1 MREDEMMAS
10 TLSPKPDHVPDDL
23 VVDHDYV
30 NLAGMAE
37 LGVYA
42 ASKRL
47 HDGPDIFWT
56 PRHGGHWMVT
66 RAEDV
71 KFVQENYAIFSHEE
85 FMIPRVLMPFKPI
98 PLAVDP
104 PNHARYR
111 AVMNPAFKPSAVA
124 RMREDARALTCELTE
139 QLRPRGA
146 CEFVNDFAR
155 IMPVAMFLRIVDLPL
170 DRREEFVA
178 WGVAIMSSYD
188 PDERRNAQIR
198 VRDFLKTVLDQREG
212 GEGIDLLTRVANW
225 RRNPRFESDEETIS
239 MATLLFVGGLDTV
252 ASSLSYI
259 THYLAQHPEAQ
270 DRLRR
275 DTAIIPQATEEL
287 LRRFGLSNTGRILT
301 QDFEYKGVLF
311 KKDDMIM
318 VPNNLSGID
327 DRAYSNPMEIDF
339 DRGVGPF
346 DHNTFGNGP
355 HKCIGAPLAR
365 AEIEIFLEEF
375 VGKMPEFRLDPDHR
389 NVEHCG
395 SVPGFDALY
404 LRWD

>member
-1 MREDEMMAS
+1 MTAAPPPLTPR
-10 TLSPKPDHVPDDL
+10 PDHVPEEL

-30 NLAGMAE
+30 NLAGMEE
-37 LGVYA
+37 LGVYRA
-42 ASKRL
+42 AKRL
-47 HDGPDIFWT
+47 HDGPDIIWS

-71 KFVQENYAIFSHEE
+71 KFVQENYEIFSHEE
-85 FMIPRVLMPFKPI
+85 FMIPRVLMPFKPV

-104 PNHARYR
+104 PKHARYR
-111 AVMNPAFKPSAVA
+111 AVLNPGFTPSKVA
-124 RMREDARALTCELTE
+124 KMRDEARALTIELTE
-139 QLRPRGA
+139 GLKGA
-146 CEFVNDFAR
+146 GNCEFLSQFAR
-155 IMPVAMFLRIVDLPL
+155 IMPVTMFLRIVDLPL
-170 DRREEFVA
+170 DRREQFVE
-178 WGVAIMSSYD
+178 WGLAIMSAYD

-198 VRDFLKTVLDQREG
+198 VREYLKAVLDEREG
-212 GEGIDLLTRVANW
+212 GEGEDLLTRVAGW
-225 RRNPRFESDEETIS
+225 RGNPRFENDEETLS

-259 THYLAQHPEAQ
+259 AHYLAQHPEQ
-270 DRLRR
+270 QQRLR
-275 DTAIIPQATEEL
+275 DEPDIIPRATEEF

-301 QDFEYKGVLF
+301 RDFEYKGVHF
-311 KKDDMIM
+311 KKDEMIM

-327 DRAYSNPMEIDF
+327 ERRYPDPFTVDF
-339 DRGVGPF
+339 DRGTTPQ

-365 AEIEIFLEEF
+365 AEIEVFLQEF
-375 VGKMPEFRLDPDHR
+375 VGRMPTFRLDPDRR

-395 SVPGFDALY
+395 SVPGFDELY

>member
-1 MREDEMMAS
+1 MMANVL
-10 TLSPKPDHVPDDL
+10 TTKPDHVPDHL

-30 NLAGMAE
+30 DLAGMAE

-47 HDGPDIFWT
+47 HDGPDIIWT
-56 PRHGGHWMVT
+56 QRHGGHWLVT

-85 FMIPRVLMPFKPI
+85 FMIPRLLNPFKVV
-98 PLAVDP
+98 PLSVDP

-111 AVMNPAFKPSAVA
+111 AVLNPAFAPSKIAK
-124 RMREDARALTCELTE
+124 MRGDAKILTIELIE
-139 QLRPRGA
+139 QIRPKGR
-146 CEFVNDFAR
+146 CEFVSEFAR

-170 DRREEFVA
+170 DRREEFVE
-178 WGVAIMSSYD
+178 WGLAIMSSYD
-188 PDERRNAQIR
+188 PDERMKANMR
-198 VRDFLKTVLDQREG
+198 VREYLKTVLDEREG
-212 GEGIDLLTRVANW
+212 GEGEDLLTRVANW
-225 RRNPRFESDEETIS
+225 RRNPRFESDEETLS

-259 THYLAQHPEAQ
+259 THYLAQHPEQQA
-270 DRLRR
+270 RLRK
-275 DTAIIPQATEEL
+275 DKDIIPKAAEEF

-301 QDFEYKGVLF
+301 RDFEYKGVLF

-327 DRAYSNPMEIDF
+327 DRAYPNPLVVDF
-339 DRGVGPF
+339 DRGVGPM

-355 HKCIGAPLAR
+355 HKCIGAGLAR
-365 AEIEIFLEEF
+365 AEIQVFLDEF
-375 VGKMPEFRLDPDHR
+375 VGRMPEFRLDPDQV

-395 SVPGFDALY
+395 SVPGFDELH

>member
-1 MREDEMMAS
+1 MANVL
-10 TLSPKPDHVPDDL
+10 TPKPDHVPDRL

-30 NLAGMAE
+30 DLAGMAE

-47 HDGPDIFWT
+47 HDGPDIVWT
-56 PRHGGHWMVT
+56 QRHGGHWLVT

-71 KFVQENYAIFSHEE
+71 KFVQENYEIFSHEE
-85 FMIPRVLMPFKPI
+85 FMIPRLLNPFKVV
-98 PLAVDP
+98 PLSVDP

-111 AVMNPAFKPSAVA
+111 AVLNPAFAPSKIAK
-124 RMREDARALTCELTE
+124 MRGDAKVLTIELIE
-139 QLRPRGA
+139 QIRPKGR
-146 CEFVNDFAR
+146 CEFVNEFAR

-178 WGVAIMSSYD
+178 WGLAIMSSYD
-188 PDERRNAQIR
+188 PGERMKANMR
-198 VRDFLKTVLDQREG
+198 VREYLKTVLDEREG
-212 GEGIDLLTRVANW
+212 GAGEDLLTRVANW
-225 RRNPRFESDEETIS
+225 RRNPRFESDEETLS

-259 THYLAQHPEAQ
+259 THYLAQHPEQQA
-270 DRLRR
+270 RLRK
-275 DTAIIPQATEEL
+275 DKDIIPKAAEEF

-301 QDFEYKGVLF
+301 RDFEYKGVLF

-327 DRAYSNPMEIDF
+327 DRAYPDPMVVDF
-339 DRGVGPF
+339 DRGVGPM

-355 HKCIGAPLAR
+355 HKCVGAGLAR
-365 AEIEIFLEEF
+365 AEIEVFLDEF
-375 VGKMPEFRLDPDHR
+375 VGRMPEFRLDPDQV
-389 NVEHCG
+389 NGEHCG
-395 SVPGFDALY
+395 SVPGFDELH

>member
-1 MREDEMMAS
+1 MSGSDTAL
-10 TLSPKPDHVPDDL
+10 TAKPTHVPDHL

-30 NLAGMAE
+30 NLSDMAE

-71 KFVQENYAIFSHEE
+71 KFVQENYEIFSHEE
-85 FMIPRVLMPFKPI
+85 FMIPRLLNPFKVV
-98 PLAVDP
+98 PLSIDP

-111 AVMNPAFKPSAVA
+111 AILNPAFTPSKVA
-124 RMREDARALTCELTE
+124 RMRDDARALTIDLIDKI
-139 QLRPRGA
+139 RPKGH
-146 CEFVNDFAR
+146 CEFLSEFAR

-170 DRREEFVA
+170 DRREEFVS
-178 WGVAIMSSYD
+178 WGLAIMSSYD
-188 PDERRNAQIR
+188 PDERLKANMR
-198 VRDFLKTVLDQREG
+198 VREYLKTVLDDREG
-212 GEGIDLLTRVANW
+212 GEGEDLLTRVANW
-225 RRNPRFESDEETIS
+225 RRNPRFESDEETLS
-239 MATLLFVGGLDTV
+239 MASLLFVAGLDTV

-259 THYLAQHPEAQ
+259 THYLAQHAEQ
-270 DRLRR
+270 QERLRK
-275 DTAIIPQATEEL
+275 DKDIIPKAAEEF

-301 QDFEYKGVLF
+301 RDFEYKGAQF

-318 VPNNLSGID
+318 VPINLSGID
-327 DRAYSNPMEIDF
+327 DRAYPNPMVVDF
-339 DRGVGPF
+339 DRGVGPM

-355 HKCIGAPLAR
+355 HKCIGAGLAR
-365 AEIEIFLEEF
+365 AEIQVFLEEF
-375 VGKMPEFRLDPDHR
+375 VSRMPEFRLDPDR
-389 NVEHCG
+389 ANVEHCG
-395 SVPGFDALY
+395 SVPGFDELH

>member
-1 MREDEMMAS
+1 MAEA
-10 TLSPKPDHVPDDL
+10 LAPKPDHVPDHL

-42 ASKRL
+42 AAKRL

-66 RAEDV
+66 RAQDV

-85 FMIPRVLMPFKPI
+85 FMIPRVLMPFKPV

-111 AVMNPAFKPSAVA
+111 AVLNPAFTPSNVA
-124 RMREDARALTCELTE
+124 RMRDAARALTIELTE
-139 QLRPRGA
+139 QIKPQGS
-146 CEFVNDFAR
+146 CEFVSAFAR
-155 IMPVAMFLRIVDLPL
+155 IMPVTMFLRIVDLPL
-170 DRREEFVA
+170 DRREEFVK

-198 VRDFLKTVLDQREG
+198 VREYLKQVLDEREG
-212 GEGIDLLTRVANW
+212 GEGQDLLTRVAGW
-225 RRNPRFESDEETIS
+225 RRNPRFESDEETLS
-239 MATLLFVGGLDTV
+239 MATLLFIGGLDTV
-252 ASSLSYI
+252 AASLSYVA
-259 THYLAQHPEAQ
+259 HYLAQHPEAQ
-270 DRLRR
+270 ARLRS
-275 DTAIIPQATEEL
+275 DKAIIPKAAEEF

-301 QDFEYKGVLF
+301 RDFEYRGVLF

-327 DRAYSNPMEIDF
+327 ERAYPDPMTVDF
-339 DRGVGPF
+339 DRNIGPN

-355 HKCIGAPLAR
+355 HRCIGASLAR
-365 AEIEIFLEEF
+365 AELQVFLEEF
-375 VGKMPEFRLDPDHR
+375 VGRMPEFRLDPDRR
-389 NVEHCG
+389 NVEHYG
-395 SVPGFDALY
+395 SVPGFDELH

>member
-1 MREDEMMAS
+1 MLAVPPPLTPR
-10 TLSPKPDHVPDDL
+10 PDHVPEAL

-30 NLAGMAE
+30 NLAGMDE
-37 LGVYA
+37 LGVYR

-47 HDGPDIFWT
+47 HNGPDIIWS

-71 KFVQENYAIFSHEE
+71 KFVQENYDIFSHEE
-85 FMIPRVLMPFKPI
+85 FMIPRVLMPFKPV

-104 PNHARYR
+104 PKHARYR
-111 AVMNPAFKPSAVA
+111 AVLNPGFTPSKVA
-124 RMREDARALTCELTE
+124 KMRDEARALTIELTE
-139 QLRPRGA
+139 GLKPA
-146 CEFVNDFAR
+146 EHCEFLSQFAR
-155 IMPVAMFLRIVDLPL
+155 IMPVTMFLQIVDLPL
-170 DRREEFVA
+170 DKREQFVE
-178 WGVAIMSSYD
+178 WGLAIMSAYD

-198 VRDFLKTVLDQREG
+198 VREYLKAVLDEREG
-212 GEGIDLLTRVANW
+212 GEGEDLLTRVAGW
-225 RRNPRFESDEETIS
+225 RSNPRFENDEETLS

-259 THYLAQHPEAQ
+259 VHYLAQNPAQ
-270 DRLRR
+270 QQRLR
-275 DTAIIPQATEEL
+275 DEPDIIPRATEEF

-301 QDFEYKGVLF
+301 RDFEYKGVLF
-311 KKDDMIM
+311 KKDEMIM

-327 DRAYSNPMEIDF
+327 ERRYPDPFTVDF
-339 DRGVGPF
+339 DRGTTPQ

-365 AEIEIFLEEF
+365 AEIEVFLQEF
-375 VGKMPEFRLDPDHR
+375 VGRMPEFRLDPDKR

-395 SVPGFDALY
+395 SVPGFDELY